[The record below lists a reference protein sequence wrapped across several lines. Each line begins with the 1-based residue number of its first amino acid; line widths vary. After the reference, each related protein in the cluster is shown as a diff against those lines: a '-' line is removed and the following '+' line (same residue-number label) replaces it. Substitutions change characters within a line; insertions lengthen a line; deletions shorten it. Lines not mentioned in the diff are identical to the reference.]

1 MPLSRGSR
9 VRLHST
15 YAANAR
21 TTLPAGTVGIVER
34 MYTIHDDRVRYV
46 VAFDAIE
53 AVLFRRDLELVAGQL
68 APC

>member
-1 MPLSRGSR
+1 MAMRPGTR
-9 VRLHST
+9 VRLNQN
-15 YAANAR
+15 YAATA
-21 TTLPAGTVGIVER
+21 TEIIPAGTIGAVQKAYQLGDQ
-34 MYTIHDDRVRYV
+34 MRYV